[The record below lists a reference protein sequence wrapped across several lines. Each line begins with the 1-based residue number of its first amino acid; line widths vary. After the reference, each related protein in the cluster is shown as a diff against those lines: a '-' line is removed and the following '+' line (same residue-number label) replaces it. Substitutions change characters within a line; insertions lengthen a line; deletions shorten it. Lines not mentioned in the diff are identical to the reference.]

1 MYRKHLILFCIAVP
15 NILFS
20 QLQNTSYN
28 ALNLHS
34 SSVIMSMG
42 GDLNSIV
49 NNDVSLALITPS
61 LLNESMDKQISFNFV
76 DYVTDINLSLI
87 HI

>member
-1 MYRKHLILFCIAVP
+1 M
-15 NILFS
+15 
-20 QLQNTSYN
+20 
-28 ALNLHS
+28 
-34 SSVIMSMG
+34 IMSMG

-76 DYVTDINLSLI
+76 DYVTDINFISF
-87 HI
+87 HFK